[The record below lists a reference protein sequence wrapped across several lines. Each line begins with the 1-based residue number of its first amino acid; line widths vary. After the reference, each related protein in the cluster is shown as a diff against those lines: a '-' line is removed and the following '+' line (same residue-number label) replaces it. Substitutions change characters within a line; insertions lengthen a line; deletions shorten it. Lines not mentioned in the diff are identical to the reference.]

1 MHDYVGKILGNAAKD
16 TRHER
21 SFIKD
26 EMFNTDGKV
35 KQRAIPLRNYLTNEV
50 FYDTLYTEADRVI
63 IQILPMSLEI
73 IRMIRITYR
82 KTIILCK

>member
-21 SFIKD
+21 SLIKD

-63 IQILPMSLEI
+63 IHVIQILPMSLEI
-73 IRMIRITYR
+73 IRMIRITY
-82 KTIILCK
+82 